1 MPNEPTPV
9 WSAPLLRAQKMQMLA
24 GQLVGTSLRNEVG
37 TATLLPMSLDASLWQ
52 ELLDIQHAILER
64 VAQQQQNWWDGCK
77 DVYAEYSQLKMAN
90 TLSKF
95 VEQEYNVVAQFNAL
109 VANQAASWAGLM
121 ENIHVDYAYWL
132 TQKHA
137 QVADGAGGG
146 HGAAQATLS
155 LPALPGTAS
164 ATTSQ
169 VVPKAKASAK
179 AAKKVTA

>member
-9 WSAPLLRAQKMQMLA
+9 WSAPMLRAQKMQMLA
-24 GQLVGTSLRNEVG
+24 GQLLGTSLRNEVG

-52 ELLDIQHAILER
+52 EMLDIQHAILER
-64 VAQQQQNWWDGCK
+64 VAQQQRNWWDGCK
-77 DVYAEYSQLKMAN
+77 DVYAEYNQLKMAN

-109 VANQAASWAGLM
+109 VASQAASWAGLV
-121 ENIHVDYAYWL
+121 ENIQVDYAYWL

-137 QVADGAGGG
+137 QVAN
-146 HGAAQATLS
+146 GAAQATLT
-155 LPALPGTAS
+155 LPALPDAAS
-164 ATTSQ
+164 ATTTTSQ
-169 VVPKAKASAK
+169 VVTKAKASAK